1 LTATYLEKV
10 PQRRRKSKLSGWLTL
25 LFLPIVL
32 TTAGCHSG
40 RKATVHVTVHR
51 TAHRKTI
58 EIGRGVRASA
68 LLSGV
73 QGVSRG
79 TGAAQLFAIF
89 GRPFTKVSV
98 TFGGQQETCW
108 AYHAL
113 QPGTSIDGLDFCLN
127 KAQKVERI
135 GLGSHG

>member
-1 LTATYLEKV
+1 MASSLA
-10 PQRRRKSKLSGWLTL
+10 L

-32 TTAGCHSG
+32 TAAGCHSG
-40 RKATVHVTVHR
+40 RKATVHVTVLR

-68 LLSGV
+68 LQSGV
-73 QGVSRG
+73 QGVSRD
-79 TGAAQLFAIF
+79 TSAAQLLAIF

-98 TFGGQQETCW
+98 TFRGPRETCW

-113 QPGTSIDGLDFCLN
+113 QPGTSVDALDFCLN

-135 GLGSHG
+135 GIGEHG